1 MEVVP
6 VTNLDHLRDAIHDGE
21 YAVTQAEELLD
32 LAKGKLA
39 KAKKAYLDAVLAEPK
54 APLAAGFAP
63 MPLRCGPCA
72 YRTSG
77 ADYRASGPHHITD
90 PTCIH
95 YTGDLHHDQDPQ

>member
-39 KAKKAYLDAVLAEPK
+39 KAKKAYLEAALAEP
-54 APLAAGFAP
+54 AALLAAGFAP
-63 MPLRCGPCA
+63 MPGRTGPYPDMPIRCGPCA
-72 YRTSG
+72 SRTSG
-77 ADYRASGPHHITD
+77 AHHITD
-90 PTCIH
+90 PDCTH
-95 YTGDLHHDQDPQ
+95 YTGAPK